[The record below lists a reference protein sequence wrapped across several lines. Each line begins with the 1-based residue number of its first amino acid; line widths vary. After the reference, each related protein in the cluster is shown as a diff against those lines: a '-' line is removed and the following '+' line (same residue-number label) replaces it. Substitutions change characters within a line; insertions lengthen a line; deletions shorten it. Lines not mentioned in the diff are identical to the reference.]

1 MHTKGESAKQL
12 REDLQLDTCIYLGN
26 DLNDITM
33 FSNAIDDDD
42 FIVIASHED
51 KKITNMVVRY
61 LKEECKIKGKKWEDI
76 RLVVLKEENVNDF
89 LNKMNKIMNIV
100 SGKRKDTK
108 GIRGKYKVNI
118 RQQNKTTN
126 QQKKTMKINRRRIRN
141 KQEQCK

>member
-1 MHTKGESAKQL
+1 MHTKGEAAKQL

-33 FSNAIDDDD
+33 FSNAIDDND

-61 LKEECKIKGKKWEDI
+61 LKEECKIKGKNWEDI
-76 RLVVLKEENVNDF
+76 RLLVLKEENVNDF

-100 SGKRKDTK
+100 GTKRKETK

-118 RQQNKTTN
+118 RQQNKAAN
-126 QQKKTMKINRRRIRN
+126 QQKKTMERNRKTTR
-141 KQEQCK
+141 KQKEQYK